1 MTQKHF
7 IALAAHIKANRD
19 VYKDVHIQQ
28 LADFCEAGNPKFKR
42 SLFIEACGGVA

>member
-19 VYKDVHIQQ
+19 TYQTQQ
-28 LADFCEAGNPKFKR
+28 IHKLADFCAAGNPKFKR
-42 SLFIEACGGVA
+42 DLFITACGGVK